1 MKLTLCDKNFNGN
14 IPTYDFPNLKES
26 EYANDAQLLVYHW
39 LETKKFNE
47 SVFVLFE
54 VVHGFDG
61 EELRNETPTLLV
73 SHSWDNITDFS
84 DSILN
89 RNIDCDFTFCIFEF
103 KTYKEAFQYCI
114 DLKEGF

>member
-14 IPTYDFPNLKES
+14 IPSWDFPNFGES

-47 SVFVLFE
+47 SVFVCFE
-54 VVHGFDG
+54 VISGFDG

-73 SHSWDNITDFS
+73 SHLLDDITDFS
-84 DSILN
+84 DSVLD
-89 RNIDCDFTFCIFEF
+89 RNTDYEFTFCIFEF
-103 KTYKEAFQYCI
+103 ETYKDAFLYCK